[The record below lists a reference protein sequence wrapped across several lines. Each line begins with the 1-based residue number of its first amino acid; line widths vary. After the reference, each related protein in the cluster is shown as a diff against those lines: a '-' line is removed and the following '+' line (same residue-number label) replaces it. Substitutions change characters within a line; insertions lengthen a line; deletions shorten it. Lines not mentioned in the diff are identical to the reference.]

1 MKVLEINATYGYGST
16 GLIVRDI
23 GELLKKNGDEVRFA
37 YQTGQCDKT
46 VGYHIGNPLDWKGH
60 ALFTRIFGKQGWGSK
75 LATSKLLSYI
85 DAEKP
90 DVVHLHNLH
99 ANYINLPMLLKYLA
113 KLNIPTVV
121 SLHDCWYFTGKCC
134 HFVLSKC
141 QRWQTGCGHC
151 PKIKEAPSSV
161 FFDRSAEVAKEKR
174 KLFQSIKNLTV
185 VGCSKWISD
194 MAKESFVFKDCN
206 IEQIYNGVDTDIFNI
221 KNRSECREKYRI
233 HADYVMLGM
242 ANKWL
247 DERNSDVFKS
257 IVSKLSKNEVLILVG
272 CTEVQKKAV
281 EMYSNVIAIGFVSK
295 REEMADYYNL
305 SNVFVNLTFEDTL
318 PTVNMESIACGT
330 PVITYNS
337 CGSPELVQEG
347 KTGYIIEQLDD
358 SALLKT
364 WDRIK
369 QGAIQRSDCREI
381 GSRMFNKNDRYEDY
395 ISLFKRLLQ
404 KGDYN

>member
-1 MKVLEINATYGYGST
+1 MKVIEINATLGFGST
-16 GLIVRDI
+16 GLIVKDI
-23 GELLKKNGDEVRFA
+23 GELLKRSGHEVRYV
-37 YQTGQCDKT
+37 YQLGD
-46 VGYHIGNPLDWKGH
+46 GNPSECYRVGRPFDWKIH
-60 ALFTRIFGKQGWGSK
+60 ALFTRITGMQAWGSK
-75 LATSKLLSYI
+75 NVTKKLIKYLNS
-85 DAEKP
+85 EKP

-99 ANYINLPMLLKYLA
+99 SNYINLPILLKYLVE
-113 KLNIPTVV
+113 KNISTVV
-121 SLHDCWYFTGKCC
+121 TLHDCWFFTGKCC
-134 HFVLSKC
+134 HFASAFCNAWK
-141 QRWQTGCGHC
+141 TGCGKC
-151 PKIKEAPSSV
+151 PKLKEAPSSV
-161 FFDRSAEVAKEKR
+161 FLDNTSLVAKEKA
-174 KLFQSIKNLTV
+174 KLFQGIHNLTV

-194 MAKESFVFKDCN
+194 LAKESFVFKNCN

-221 KNRSECREKYRI
+221 KNRSECREKYGI

-247 DERNSDVFKS
+247 DERNSAVFEL

-358 SALLKT
+358 SALLKA

-369 QGAIQRSDCREI
+369 QEAIQRSDCREI

-395 ISLFKRLLQ
+395 ISLFNRLLK